1 MKDVTKIDCIKYIEV
16 DSKLKYDIWQYY
28 VIGDSKQYN
37 VGCEPVSLKAYVGVL
52 FHEEHLFWER
62 WARKQRMA

>member
-28 VIGDSKQYN
+28 GIGGSKQYN

>member
-28 VIGDSKQYN
+28 GIGDSKQYN

-62 WARKQRMA
+62 WVRKQRMA